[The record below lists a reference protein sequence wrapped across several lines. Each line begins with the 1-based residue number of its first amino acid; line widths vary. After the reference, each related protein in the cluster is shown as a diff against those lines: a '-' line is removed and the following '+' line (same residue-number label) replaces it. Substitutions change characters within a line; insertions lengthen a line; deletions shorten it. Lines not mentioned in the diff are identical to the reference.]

1 MSHLSRSNGQ
11 PEVIVQFADGMA
23 YSKGKLEEA
32 YKAGG
37 LLEKP
42 YKAPKETNAVKREDI
57 DLIVHELEIPRT
69 IAEKALV
76 ANDGDIEKT
85 LLQLV
90 H

>member
-1 MSHLSRSNGQ
+1 MSHLARSNGQ

-32 YKAGG
+32 YKVGG

-42 YKAPKETNAVKREDI
+42 YKAAKESTSVKREDV
-57 DLIVHELEIPRT
+57 DLIVHELEIPRAK
-69 IAEKALV
+69 AEKALL
-76 ANDGDIEKT
+76 ANDGNVEKA

-90 H
+90 S